1 MCSDL
6 WAHMLFQERDN
17 DKASESTFWKEHLHT
32 FESIHAYDVLGER
45 ERERERERD
54 GCNASESAFWK
65 EHMCSVLWMHMTC
78 QERKRER
85 EMAAMQVRGLFG
97 ESTCV

>member
-1 MCSDL
+1 MTKRVRALFGKSIYTHL
-6 WAHMLFQERDN
+6 NLYMHM
-17 DKASESTFWKEHLHT
+17 TCW
-32 FESIHAYDVLGER
+32 ER

>member
-32 FESIHAYDVLGER
+32 FESIHSYVVLGER
-45 ERERERERD
+45 E
-54 GCNASESAFWK
+54 
-65 EHMCSVLWMHMTC
+65 
-78 QERKRER
+78 RER
-85 EMAAMQVRGLFG
+85 EMAAMQVRVLFG
-97 ESTCV
+97 KSTCVRFYGCI